1 MKKLFRYHLSLWAVM
16 VMLIMAGWMF
26 KPADDFFEVTK
37 NIELFTS
44 VYREVNTYY
53 VDELR
58 PGELMKTGIDA
69 MLGSLDPYTTF
80 FPESQIEDARFEQS
94 GTYGG
99 IGAAFRQIDQ
109 QITIYDVYESS
120 PAQKAGL
127 MPGDVLLE
135 VNGRSVK
142 GKKGEE
148 VMRLVKGAPKT
159 EVTLKVQREKEELTF
174 RVVREE
180 IKMKNVSYSGMI
192 NRVAFIRLDH
202 FMPNA
207 AADVKAA
214 FLKLKDQKPEGLILD
229 LRGNPGGLLHEAV
242 NLCNLFLDKGK
253 EVVFTRGKVKEWNKS
268 FKTLNPPMDKEIP
281 LVVLVDGR
289 SASASEI
296 VSGTLQD
303 YDRAVIVG
311 NRTFGKGLVQITRPL
326 KYNSQLKVTTSKYYT
341 ASGRCIQAIDYS
353 RRDNGDKP
361 GRIADSLQR
370 AFKTSVGRTVY
381 DGGGVMPDVE
391 VADPL
396 IHDIVQDLVRS
407 NMIFFFANKYR
418 QEHSS
423 IAPAE
428 TYELSDKDYDD
439 FCRFVA
445 DRHVAL
451 SPALEQAFAGLEKA
465 ISDMEDAPS
474 VEQQLKALKK
484 TFQKEKEAELR
495 KYAAEI
501 KPLLA
506 EEIVSRYYYNTGR
519 VVYRLRHDA
528 DVEEALAILKDPR
541 RYQYILSPAFQIP
554 RREKYGER
562 SRLREVLL
570 YETPSVPVEE

>member
-1 MKKLFRYHLSLWAVM
+1 MKHRITLAALV
-16 VMLIMAGWMF
+16 LIIITAAWTL
-26 KPADDFFEVTK
+26 KPTDDFFEVTR

-53 VDELR
+53 VDDLR

-69 MLGSLDPYTTF
+69 MLSSLDPYTNF

-99 IGAAFRQIDQ
+99 IGASFRQMDQ
-109 QITIYDVYESS
+109 KITIYEVYEAS

-159 EVTLKVQREKEELTF
+159 EVTLKILREKEELSF
-174 RVVREE
+174 RVIREE

-192 NRVAFIRLDH
+192 EGVAYVRLDH

-207 AADVKAA
+207 AADVRAA
-214 FLKLKDQKPEGLILD
+214 ILKLKEQKPAGLILD
-229 LRGNPGGLLHEAV
+229 LRGNPGGLLHEGV
-242 NLCNLFLDKGK
+242 NVCNLFLEKGK
-253 EVVFTRGKVKEWNKS
+253 EVVFTRGKMKEWNKS
-268 FKTLNPPMDKEIP
+268 FKTLNAPMDKDIP

-353 RRDNGDKP
+353 RRENGDKQ
-361 GRIADSLQR
+361 GRIADSLQK
-370 AFKTSVGRTVY
+370 AFKTSAGRTVY

-391 VADPL
+391 VADAF

-407 NMIFFFANKYR
+407 GMIFFYANKYR
-418 QEHSS
+418 KEHPS
-423 IAPAE
+423 IPAAE
-428 TYELSDKDYDD
+428 YFELSQEDYDD

-445 DRHVAL
+445 ERHAAL
-451 SPALEQAFAGLEKA
+451 SPALEQAFSSLEKA
-465 ISDMEDAPS
+465 VKEMDDAPS
-474 VEQQLKALKK
+474 VDQQLKGLKK
-484 TFQKEKEAELR
+484 NFQKEKEAELK
-495 KYAAEI
+495 KYVNEI
-501 KPLLA
+501 KPLLT
-506 EEIVSRYYYNTGR
+506 EEIVSRYYFNSGK
-519 VVYRLRHDA
+519 VAYRLRHDA
-528 DVEEALAILKDPR
+528 DVKEALAILKDFG
-541 RYQYILSPAFQIP
+541 RYRHILSSAFQIP
-554 RREKYGER
+554 RKEKYAEL
-562 SRLREVLL
+562 SRLRETFL
-570 YETPSVPVEE
+570 YETPSAPAEE